1 MQWRRV
7 QGAEARRLDADP
19 TLAPTAT
26 TPEQPARSRHL
37 SRPSDIR
44 FACAGSR
51 SCTPPPPAPFE
62 ISRLRS
68 LPEALGTGHR
78 RYGRTHLPKRRPE
91 PTNSARHSPYGGDM
105 GSQARCARFQGRS
118 GPGRPLGHVTPHTEM
133 FWSARSGGA
142 GEPSGALWRSR
153 GRPPCPMDGPDAQ
166 TTSRARYR
174 GGEGVKF
181 YGDSLYF
188 RASLGELCTL
198 CVALGED

>member
-1 MQWRRV
+1 
-7 QGAEARRLDADP
+7 
-19 TLAPTAT
+19 LAQAIDDM
-26 TPEQPARSRHL
+26 EGLICQSGGRSRQTQHA
-37 SRPSDIR
+37 I
-44 FACAGSR
+44 
-51 SCTPPPPAPFE
+51 
-62 ISRLRS
+62 LRM
-68 LPEALGTGHR
+68 EGTWAA
-78 RYGRTHLPKRRPE
+78 KRDVRASKAAE
-91 PTNSARHSPYGGDM
+91 GQGGLAAT
-105 GSQARCARFQGRS
+105 S
-118 GPGRPLGHVTPHTEM
+118 HTEM